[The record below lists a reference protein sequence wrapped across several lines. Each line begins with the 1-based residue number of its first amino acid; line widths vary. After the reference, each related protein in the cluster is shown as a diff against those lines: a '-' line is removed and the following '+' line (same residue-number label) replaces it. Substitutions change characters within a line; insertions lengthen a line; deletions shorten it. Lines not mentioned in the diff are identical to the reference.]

1 MVYANLLRSDVPCHV
16 APVPAQ
22 LPQTDR
28 YAGVS
33 PAQCDKIRENKKA
46 LEAALPG
53 PFGIPDQTLTGG
65 LTLRSQL
72 SHFMPCSTPSF
83 TAGRLVPH
91 RSLENKDFFDRRF
104 DNPCNI
110 DRQFK

>member
-1 MVYANLLRSDVPCHV
+1 MTRHIASERTGVYQIASPPNAAAS
-16 APVPAQ
+16 
-22 LPQTDR
+22 
-28 YAGVS
+28 VS
-33 PAQCDKIRENKKA
+33 STA
-46 LEAALPG
+46 

>member
-1 MVYANLLRSDVPCHV
+1 
-16 APVPAQ
+16 
-22 LPQTDR
+22 
-28 YAGVS
+28 VS

-53 PFGIPDQTLTGG
+53 PFGIPDQALTGG

-91 RSLENKDFFDRRF
+91 RSLKNKDFFDRRF